1 MLGMKQSY
9 NVYKSS
15 RSVKILELRDSIYVV
30 YNEEAELE
38 HQLVTPILNSRST
51 FCIQSNSMSAV

>member
-1 MLGMKQSY
+1 M
-9 NVYKSS
+9 
-15 RSVKILELRDSIYVV
+15 KILELRDSIYVV